1 MFCLGMMML
10 VTMHPVF
17 PIALW
22 GLDKAG
28 PLLLERS
35 GLLGTDVDD
44 EPRLSNFLPSIDEFQ
59 GSGQTGSLVVSRSLQ
74 SESSSSEPDLGTML
88 MVILYAAIN
97 AAIFMAITAVVAS
110 YYRTAVTEKRAPF
123 QVSDEWK
130 LANNNNEF
138 RIPLFS
144 CFQDCQY
151 CLHGFFCPQ
160 CRSADTLQAAGVNS
174 YWTIIMLWLAVY
186 ALYQALATGISYGC
200 LMLEITDNF
209 SNYSWYLVEA
219 LFACFMATQRGKL
232 RTALGGNAEGKYW
245 IDCLVWWW
253 CSCCATMQEA
263 LQVDGATNSRVECCC
278 NLMQMGAVQG
288 GGQMY
293 GQAYGDP
300 YGGAAGTMVV
310 GQVVQ

>member
-138 RIPLFS
+138 R
-144 CFQDCQY
+144 
-151 CLHGFFCPQ
+151 
-160 CRSADTLQAAGVNS
+160 
-174 YWTIIMLWLAVY
+174 
-186 ALYQALATGISYGC
+186 
-200 LMLEITDNF
+200 
-209 SNYSWYLVEA
+209 
-219 LFACFMATQRGKL
+219 
-232 RTALGGNAEGKYW
+232 
-245 IDCLVWWW
+245 
-253 CSCCATMQEA
+253 
-263 LQVDGATNSRVECCC
+263 
-278 NLMQMGAVQG
+278 
-288 GGQMY
+288 
-293 GQAYGDP
+293 
-300 YGGAAGTMVV
+300 
-310 GQVVQ
+310 